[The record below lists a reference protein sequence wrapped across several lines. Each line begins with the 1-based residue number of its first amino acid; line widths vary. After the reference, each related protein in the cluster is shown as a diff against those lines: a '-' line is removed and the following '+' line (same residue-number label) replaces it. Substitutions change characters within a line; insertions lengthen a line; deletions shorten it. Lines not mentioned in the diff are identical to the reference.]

1 MDRYKGG
8 EIKGVFTVYPN
19 PGSDF
24 IKVRL
29 SESIKNENEVSVRI
43 ISSKSQLVYHIENIN
58 AAKETNDFSVPIQQL
73 VPGIY
78 FILIQTDTELQSMK
92 FIKL

>member
-1 MDRYKGG
+1 M
-8 EIKGVFTVYPN
+8 YPN
-19 PGSDF
+19 PGSEF

-29 SESIKNENEVSVRI
+29 SESIRYENKVSVRI
-43 ISSKSQLVYHIENIN
+43 ISSKSELVYHIENIN

-92 FIKL
+92 FIKF